1 MPRSKDPAP
10 SLRETFASRFG
21 LVATMIGVAIG
32 LGNVWRFP
40 YMVGQFGG
48 AAFVAFY
55 LFVVV
60 AVGIPGLMAEWT
72 LGRHTRR
79 GPVGGFA
86 RAGVPAGRILGWVFF
101 AGVTA
106 ATAYYSA
113 VIGWVGFHAL
123 AQGAA
128 LVGVGLDPSA
138 ILPPEAGFSAHAFL
152 LQLGG
157 TALVVLACAAV
168 LVRGLRGGI
177 ERASRVLTP
186 LLFVTLLV
194 LVVRSLTLDGAGEG
208 LRWYLGGFDPGALTG
223 GVLVAAMGQAIFSLS
238 LGGTFMVIYGSY
250 LPEGEDLRADA
261 VWTAFGDAT
270 AGLLAGL
277 AIFPA
282 VFALGLEP
290 SSGPGL
296 LFSTLPE
303 LFTGMPAG
311 AAFGLL
317 FFAGLLGAAWLSDIA
332 AFEVLVAG
340 LVDNTRLTRRRAVA
354 ALAAA
359 VILLSIPPTLNM
371 GLFVPWDLAFGSGLQ
386 TVGALLAVGAVGWSL
401 DRAAA
406 LKELDDTRR
415 DTVWLHRWL
424 RYVVPAVILAVG
436 VWWALTDVLGV
447 IGGA

>member
-1 MPRSKDPAP
+1 MKP
-10 SLRETFASRFG
+10 RETFTSRLG
-21 LVATMIGVAIG
+21 MLATVIGVAVG

-48 AAFVAFY
+48 AAFVLMY
-55 LFVVV
+55 VVLAV
-60 AVGIPGLMAEWT
+60 VVGIPALMGEWA

-79 GPVGGFA
+79 GSVGAFEV
-86 RAGVPAGRILGWVFF
+86 AGVPGGRWIGWGFFVAVSAATSYYSVAVGWVVYHGIAEVVAAGGGQLDASRILPPDE
-101 AGVTA
+101 
-106 ATAYYSA
+106 
-113 VIGWVGFHAL
+113 GFDPGSMVRQL
-123 AQGAA
+123 TMAA
-128 LVGVGLDPSA
+128 LVVGGCGL
-138 ILPPEAGFSAHAFL
+138 
-152 LQLGG
+152 
-157 TALVVLACAAV
+157 V
-168 LVRGLRGGI
+168 LVRGLRSGI
-177 ERASRVLTP
+177 QRVSTVLTP
-186 LLFVTLLV
+186 VLFAVLLLLI
-194 LVVRSLTLDGAGEG
+194 VRSLTLEGASEG
-208 LRWYLGGFDPGALTG
+208 LRWYLLKFSWADLNGA
-223 GVLVAAMGQAIFSLS
+223 VAMAALGQVVFSLA
-238 LGGTFMVIYGSY
+238 LGGTFMLVYGSY
-250 LPEGEDLRADA
+250 LNAGDRLGSNA
-261 VWTAFGDAT
+261 VWTVVGDTA

-290 SSGPGL
+290 ASGPGL

-303 LFTGMPAG
+303 LFAGMPAG

-386 TVGALLAVGAVGWSL
+386 TVGALIAVGAVGWSL

-406 LKELDDTRR
+406 LKELDDERR

-447 IGGA
+447 IGGP

>member
-1 MPRSKDPAP
+1 MPASH
-10 SLRETFASRFG
+10 RETFATRFG

-40 YMVGQFGG
+40 YMVGRFGG
-48 AAFVAFY
+48 ASFVAFY
-55 LFVVV
+55 LLVVV
-60 AVGIPGLMAEWT
+60 TVGIPGLIAEWT

-86 RAGVPAGRILGWVFF
+86 RAGLPAGRVLGWIFF
-101 AGVTA
+101 VGVTA

-123 AQGAA
+123 AEAAA
-128 LVGVGLDPSA
+128 LVGIGLDPSA
-138 ILPPEAGFSAHAFL
+138 ILPPETGFSPRSFA

-157 TALVVLACAAV
+157 TVGVVLACALV

-177 ERASRVLTP
+177 EKASRILTP
-186 LLFVTLLV
+186 LLFATLLV
-194 LVVRSLTLDGAGEG
+194 LVARSLTLEGAGEG
-208 LRWYLGGFDPGALTG
+208 LAWFLGGFDPGALTG
-223 GVLVAAMGQAIFSLS
+223 GVAVAAMGQAIFSLS
-238 LGGTFMVIYGSY
+238 LGGTFMVVYGSY
-250 LPEGEDLRADA
+250 LSEGDDLRADA
-261 VWTAFGDAT
+261 VWTAFGDAA

-290 SSGPGL
+290 AAGPEL
-296 LFSTLPE
+296 LFSTLPRV
-303 LFTGMPAG
+303 FAGMPAG
-311 AAFGLL
+311 AVFGLL
-317 FFAGLLGAAWLSDIA
+317 FFGGLLGAAYLSAVA

-340 LVDNTRLTRRRAVA
+340 LVDNTSLSRRRAVG
-354 ALAAA
+354 ALAVA
-359 VILLSIPPTLNM
+359 VVALSIPPTLN
-371 GLFVPWDLAFGSGLQ
+371 LRVFVPWDLAFGSGLQ
-386 TVGALLAVGAVGWSL
+386 TMGSLLAVGAVGWSL

-424 RYVVPAVILAVG
+424 RWVVPAVILTVAIYWV
-436 VWWALTDVLGV
+436 LTDVTGA
-447 IGGA
+447 IGG